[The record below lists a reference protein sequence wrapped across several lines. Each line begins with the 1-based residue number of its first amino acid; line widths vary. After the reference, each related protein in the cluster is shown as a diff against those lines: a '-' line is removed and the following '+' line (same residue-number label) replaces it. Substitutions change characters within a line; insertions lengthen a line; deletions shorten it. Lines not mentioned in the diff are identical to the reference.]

1 MTSQMTT
8 IHPVILC
15 GGSGTRLWPSSRKA
29 FPKQFSPLVG
39 DESLYQQT
47 LRRLSGRMFAAPL
60 VMTHEDF
67 RFIVRE
73 QAEAVGLM
81 DARVV
86 LEPVGRDTAPAI
98 LSAALTH
105 ADTPDD
111 LLLVAP
117 SDHLIEDVS
126 AFHDAIRAGVE
137 AARGG
142 NLVTFGITPRHAET
156 GYGYLEL
163 DAAPVTGRAGPL
175 RRFVEKPD
183 AALARDMVASGRH
196 LWNAGIFLF
205 RIRDILAAFEEHAPD
220 MIDPCRR
227 ALAQARED
235 LGFQRLDQAA
245 YGAVR
250 AQSIDYAVMEKARAI
265 SVVPVEAGWS
275 DLGSWAS
282 LHGALVEDADGVLR
296 SGEVTAIDCRDTV
309 LRSEDD
315 NVHLV
320 GLGLSN
326 IVAVATRDAVLVADM
341 DKSQQVKQVVERL
354 RASKV
359 AQADDYPQF
368 HRPWGWY
375 ETLCLSGRFQ
385 VKRIMVRPG
394 GILSLQSHVHRS
406 EHWVVVAGVARVTV
420 GDEEKLV
427 RENESVYIP
436 RGTVHRLE
444 NPGDD
449 PMFLIEVQTG
459 SYLGEDDITRYE
471 DVYNRD

>member
-1 MTSQMTT
+1 MTT

-15 GGSGTRLWPSSRKA
+15 GGSGTRLWPTSRKA

-67 RFIVRE
+67 RFIARE
-73 QAEAVGLM
+73 QAEAAGLM

-98 LSAALTH
+98 LSAALIH
-105 ADTPDD
+105 AGTPDD

-117 SDHLIEDVS
+117 SDHLIEDVP
-126 AFHDAIRAGVE
+126 AFHDAVLAGVE
-137 AARGG
+137 AARAG

-163 DAAPVTGRAGPL
+163 AAGPEPGRASPL

-183 AALARDMVASGRH
+183 AARAREMVASGRH

-205 RIRDILAAFEEHAPD
+205 RIADILAAFEEHAPD
-220 MIDPCRR
+220 MIAPCRE
-227 ALAQARED
+227 AVAKARED
-235 LGFQRLDQAA
+235 LGFLRLDTGA

-265 SVVPVEAGWS
+265 SVVPVRAGWS

-296 SGEVTAIDCRDTV
+296 SGEVTAIGCRDTV

-326 IVAVATRDAVLVADM
+326 IVAVAMRDAVLVADM
-341 DKSQQVKQVVERL
+341 DKSQEVKQVVETL
-354 RASKV
+354 RARKV

-444 NPGDD
+444 NPGED